1 MNMTIDEL
9 KNYPMP
15 KVIPLPKW
23 SRAAENFVICLDG
36 IWKVKDQKDG
46 TERSVQVPFDMGIL
60 HRKGLSQ
67 RYTYEREI
75 QLPERK
81 KDSRIVLK
89 FQGINGFATVYVD
102 GKQVAYHENGFITWN
117 VDITE
122 EACGKDSIFL
132 TIDVDEEA
140 DVVSAYS
147 HGGMLHSSWLYIL
160 PETYV
165 NALYLSP
172 LFDEDMETCSLRV
185 DMDLADGQFV
195 GAAAYK
201 AEFVLYDPNGVKVAE
216 KSLYLDNKTEGYYT
230 DHLHIADPVLWDAEH
245 PRLYRLELTLYRL
258 DAAAGTWEPLEKINK
273 KAGLRKLE
281 RKGNRLFVN
290 HNEVKLRGV
299 CRHEISPRNGRA
311 LTKELIEQDVALFKE
326 ANCNY
331 IRTSHYPPSEYFLE
345 QCDEH
350 GIYVEDELAL
360 AFIARS
366 LPYTQR
372 DPKETGRYLGHFAE
386 TMARDYNHPCVII
399 WSLCNESFG
408 GHNFDLLNRFA
419 HLKDPTRMT
428 KFSYPMTIREEH
440 EMPDIWSIHY
450 SEYNADLAGKKDNL
464 SVGGAP
470 GKDMPVLH
478 DEYVHVSCYNR
489 EEMRRDPNIRSY
501 WGESIRIF
509 WDNIWNT
516 EGALG
521 GAIWAGIDE
530 TDLYDGGNGQ
540 MEWGI
545 IDVWR
550 RKKPEF
556 YMTRKAYSPIKVIH
570 SEVKVQEKKVLL
582 IIENRFCH
590 TDFNEVKVRWRCEN
604 KNGIWK
610 LPECIPGKVMKV
622 LLPLENAEEQFPVTL
637 EFLDGNDCQV
647 DEMKVF
653 SRNYVEAPLFEL
665 SADETENITANTKAL
680 KIRRENQE
688 VSITGDNFAFSFS
701 TKTGLLTGG
710 WVWQDISND
719 REESSGK
726 ENAQNR
732 VNVNREKAKQKH
744 RILTGGPVLNVPYLK
759 LGTWYLTSFTV
770 EEKQNSV
777 EVRIQGGY
785 EKTLSI
791 EWKIEIQDDGTFYTT
806 YQILHLEKHLPKQ
819 MKLRVGVDCGG
830 LDELGMAYI
839 LDPSVDALSW
849 QRNLDPDQ
857 EGRISIYPE
866 DHISRNQGKA
876 KRFTKSNTWGEMPVT
891 SWGEDMR
898 DDLLFGHY
906 DGEYHGS
913 NDFRSTKED
922 VAEAYVYSEN
932 QEKIQD
938 TIDTGKAPYRG
949 GMLKIFGCKK
959 ETSQDDWKKLSKAN
973 IRLEVLDPE
982 EEKILESDPRI
993 TYTGTWYQVIDKKE
1007 SDHGT
1012 EMWSREK
1019 GAALTCKFQGT
1030 GIVWYGSQDP
1040 AFGMADVYIDGEKM
1054 ASHISQRSAGVDFS
1068 CCSAGYDKRY
1078 HLPIFSIKD
1087 LPYGEHTIR
1096 IEVCGEKAE
1105 DATDYYIVLD
1115 YLRVLGKEHTEPI
1128 KLMVN
1133 QEFSYPHISWGN
1145 VRKPPILM
1153 EDGTCG
1159 TVKMKLSHSIIENK
1173 TGEYT
1178 K

>member
-1 MNMTIDEL
+1 M
-9 KNYPMP
+9 
-15 KVIPLPKW
+15 
-23 SRAAENFVICLDG
+23 
-36 IWKVKDQKDG
+36 
-46 TERSVQVPFDMGIL
+46 
-60 HRKGLSQ
+60 
-67 RYTYEREI
+67 
-75 QLPERK
+75 
-81 KDSRIVLK
+81 
-89 FQGINGFATVYVD
+89 
-102 GKQVAYHENGFITWN
+102 
-117 VDITE
+117 DITE
-122 EACGKDSIFL
+122 EVCGKQTLSL
-132 TIDVDEEA
+132 AIDVDEES
-140 DVVSAYS
+140 DIVSAYS
-147 HGGMLHSSWLYIL
+147 HGGMLHSSWLYVL
-160 PETYV
+160 PEAYV

-185 DMDLADGQFV
+185 DIDLANMPESIDGK
-195 GAAAYK
+195 GKIRSAEMAAGKEKGRLASAAVYK
-201 AEFVLYDPNGVKVAE
+201 AEFALYDPNGIKTKE
-216 KSLYLDNKTEGYYT
+216 KSLVLDNKIKGYYT
-230 DHLHIADPVLWDAEH
+230 DQLYVANPVLWDAEH
-245 PRLYRLELTLYRL
+245 PRLYRFELILYKL
-258 DAAAGTWEPLEKINK
+258 DSISGTWEPLEQINK
-273 KAGLRKLE
+273 KVGLRKLE

-311 LTKELIEQDVALFKE
+311 LTNELIEQDVALFKE

-331 IRTSHYPPSEYFLE
+331 IRTSHYPPSEYFLD

-360 AFIARS
+360 AFIART

-372 DPKETGRYLGHFAE
+372 DPKETNRYLSHFAE

-478 DEYVHVSCYNR
+478 DEYVHVACYNR

-570 SEVKVQEKKVLL
+570 SEVKAQEKKVLL

-590 TDFNEVKVRWRCEN
+590 TNLNEVKVKWKCGDES
-604 KNGIWK
+604 GIWK
-610 LPECIPGKVMKV
+610 LPECAPGKVIKV
-622 LLPLENAEEQFPVTL
+622 LLSLENAEDQSPVTL
-637 EFLDGNDCQV
+637 KFLDGNDCQI

-653 SRNYVEAPLFEL
+653 SRDYVEAPLFEL
-665 SADETENITANTKAL
+665 SADETENIKAL
-680 KIRRENQE
+680 KIHKENQE
-688 VSITGDNFAFSFS
+688 VFITGNDFKFSFNV
-701 TKTGLLTGG
+701 KTGLLTGG
-710 WVWQDISND
+710 WARRNN
-719 REESSGK
+719 K
-726 ENAQNR
+726 
-732 VNVNREKAKQKH
+732 
-744 RILTGGPVLNVPYLK
+744 ILVGGPILNVPYLK
-759 LGTWYLTSFTV
+759 LGAWYMTSFAV
-770 EEKQNSV
+770 KEKQNFV

-791 EWKIEIQDDGTFYTT
+791 EWIIEIQNDGTFYTT
-806 YQILHLEKHLPKQ
+806 YEILHLEKHLPKQ
-819 MKLRVGVDCGG
+819 IKLRVGVDCGG
-830 LDELGMAYI
+830 LDELGIAYI
-839 LDPSVDALSW
+839 LDPSVDTLSW
-849 QRNLDPDQ
+849 RRNLDPDQ
-857 EGRISIYPE
+857 EGRISLYPT
-866 DHISRNQGKA
+866 DHISRNQGTA
-876 KRFTKSNTWGEMPVT
+876 KRFTRSNIWGEMPVT

-898 DDLLFGHY
+898 DDILFGRY

-913 NDFRSTKED
+913 NDFKSTKED
-922 VAEAYVYSEN
+922 IAEAYVYNEN
-932 QEKIQD
+932 RTKIQD
-938 TIDTGKAPYRG
+938 AFNREKDA
-949 GMLKIFGCKK
+949 
-959 ETSQDDWKKLSKAN
+959 DN
-973 IRLEVLDPE
+973 IRLEVLDPK
-982 EEKILESDPRI
+982 EEKILESDSRI
-993 TYTGTWYQVIDKKE
+993 AYTGTWYQVTDKKE

-1019 GAALTCKFQGT
+1019 GAAFTCKFQGT
-1030 GIVWYGSQDP
+1030 GILWYGPQDP
-1040 AFGMADVYIDGEKM
+1040 AFGMADVYIDGEKK

-1068 CCSAGYDKRY
+1068 CCSAGYDKCY

-1105 DATDYYIVLD
+1105 DATDCYIVLD
-1115 YLRVLGKEHTEPI
+1115 YLRVLGRNHTEPV
-1128 KLMVN
+1128 KLMIN
-1133 QEFSYPHISWGN
+1133 QDFSYPHISWGN
-1145 VRKPPILM
+1145 VRKPPLVM
-1153 EDGTCG
+1153 RDGTCG
-1159 TVKMKLSHSIIENK
+1159 TVKMKLCTVTK
-1173 TGEYT
+1173 TCQVD

>member
-15 KVIPLPKW
+15 RVIPLPKW
-23 SRAAENFVICLDG
+23 SKAAENSVICLDG
-36 IWKVKDQKDG
+36 SWKVTDKKDG
-46 TERSVQVPFDMGIL
+46 AVQQVQVPFDMGIL
-60 HRKGLSQ
+60 HKKGLSQ
-67 RYTYEREI
+67 HYSYERKI
-75 QLPERK
+75 QLPKREEN
-81 KDSRIVLK
+81 SRIVLK

-122 EACGKDSIFL
+122 EVCGKQTFSL
-132 TIDVDEEA
+132 AIDVDEEA
-140 DVVSAYS
+140 DIVSAYS
-147 HGGMLHSSWLYIL
+147 HGGMLHSSWLYVL
-160 PETYV
+160 PEAYV

-185 DMDLADGQFV
+185 DMDLADMPGSIDKKGKIQSAKM
-195 GAAAYK
+195 AAGKEKGRLAGNAVYK
-201 AEFVLYDPNGVKVAE
+201 AEFVLYDPNGIKTKE
-216 KSLYLDNKTEGYYT
+216 KSLVLDNKIKGYYT
-230 DHLHIADPVLWDAEH
+230 DQLYVANPVLWDAEH
-245 PRLYRLELTLYRL
+245 PRLYRFELTLYKL
-258 DAAAGTWEPLEKINK
+258 DSISGTWELLEKAEK
-273 KAGLRKLE
+273 KVGLRKLE

-311 LTKELIEQDVALFKE
+311 LTNELIEQDVALFKE

-331 IRTSHYPPSEYFLE
+331 IRTSHYPPSEYFLD

-360 AFIARS
+360 AFIART

-372 DPKETGRYLGHFAE
+372 DPKETNRYLSHFAE

-478 DEYVHVSCYNR
+478 DEYVHVACYNR

-516 EGALG
+516 QGALG

-570 SEVKVQEKKVLL
+570 SEVKAQEKKVLL

-590 TDFNEVKVRWRCEN
+590 TNLNEVKVQWKCGDE
-604 KNGIWK
+604 NGIWK
-610 LPECIPGKVMKV
+610 LPECAPGKVIKV
-622 LLPLENAEEQFPVTL
+622 LLSLENAEDQSPVTL
-637 EFLDGNDCQV
+637 EFLDGNDCQI

-653 SRNYVEAPLFEL
+653 SRDYVEAPLFEL
-665 SADETENITANTKAL
+665 SADETENIKAL
-680 KIRRENQE
+680 KIHKENQE
-688 VSITGDNFAFSFS
+688 VFITGNDFKFSFNV
-701 TKTGLLTGG
+701 KTGLLTGG
-710 WVWQDISND
+710 WA
-719 REESSGK
+719 R
-726 ENAQNR
+726 QN
-732 VNVNREKAKQKH
+732 NK
-744 RILTGGPVLNVPYLK
+744 ILVGGPILNVPYLK
-759 LGTWYLTSFTV
+759 LGAWYMTSFAV
-770 EEKQNSV
+770 KEKQNFV

-791 EWKIEIQDDGTFYTT
+791 EWIIEIQNDGTFYTT

-819 MKLRVGVDCGG
+819 IKLRVGVDCGG
-830 LDELGMAYI
+830 LDELGIAYI
-839 LDPSVDALSW
+839 LDPSVDTLSW
-849 QRNLDPDQ
+849 RRNMDPDQ
-857 EGRISIYPE
+857 EGRISLYPK
-866 DHISRNQGKA
+866 DHISRNQGTA
-876 KRFTKSNTWGEMPVT
+876 KRFTRSNIWGEMPVT

-898 DDLLFGHY
+898 DDILFGRY

-913 NDFRSTKED
+913 NDFKSTKED
-922 VAEAYVYSEN
+922 VAEAYVYNEN
-932 QEKIQD
+932 RTKIQNAFNGEKD
-938 TIDTGKAPYRG
+938 AGKI
-949 GMLKIFGCKK
+949 GMLKIFGTQKK
-959 ETSQDDWKKLSKAN
+959 SDQNGKREVSKAN
-973 IRLEVLDPE
+973 IRLEVLDPK
-982 EEKILESDPRI
+982 EEKILESDSRI
-993 TYTGTWYQVIDKKE
+993 AYTGTWYQVMDKKE

-1030 GIVWYGSQDP
+1030 GILWYGPQDP
-1040 AFGMADVYIDGEKM
+1040 AFGMADVYVDGEKK
-1054 ASHISQRSAGVDFS
+1054 ASHISKRSAGVDFS
-1068 CCSAGYDKRY
+1068 CCSAGYDKCY

-1105 DATDYYIVLD
+1105 DATDCYIVLD
-1115 YLRVLGKEHTEPI
+1115 YLRVLGTSHTEPV
-1128 KLMVN
+1128 KLMIN
-1133 QEFSYPHISWGN
+1133 QDFSYPHISWGN
-1145 VRKPPILM
+1145 VRKPPLVM
-1153 EDGTCG
+1153 RDGTCG
-1159 TVKMKLSHSIIENK
+1159 TVKMKMCAVTK
-1173 TGEYT
+1173 TCQVD